1 MADNDPKKPP
11 DGPSDNYAEHLG
23 QRIRQNVH
31 DQIDARMRYRQERWQ
46 ARMDRR
52 RERWA
57 RRGMG
62 GVGIHGASGG
72 LIIGLILAGIG
83 AVLLLQ
89 NFGIFANQDLWDF
102 WPVILVVAGIARA
115 STAFSVTG
123 RMWGGLV
130 ALAGLLF
137 LAANFGFI
145 HHNLW
150 EFFWP
155 VILIVAGGVMLVR
168 GLERNHYL
176 DQWRSGGAAGM
187 PGASPGT
194 TPGTPGSS
202 PGTVDPRSMN
212 MVHEFAIFGGGH
224 RRIDSQEF
232 EGGDIVALFGGVQ
245 LDLRQ
250 AETKLSELNIDV
262 TAAFGGVE
270 IRVPETWA
278 VSMRVTSI
286 FGGYDDKT
294 HLPPPGAAKPP
305 TLVITGAVIFGGLGV
320 KN

>member
-1 MADNDPKKPP
+1 MADSDPKRPP
-11 DGPSDNYAEHLG
+11 NEFDNLG
-23 QRIRQNVH
+23 QRIRQNIH
-31 DQIDARMRYRQERWQ
+31 DEIDARMNYRQQRWQ
-46 ARMDRR
+46 AKMDRR
-52 RERWA
+52 RERWS

-62 GVGIHGASGG
+62 GIGIHGASGG
-72 LIIGLILAGIG
+72 LVIGLILAGIG

-89 NFGIFANQDLWDF
+89 NFGIFPNQDLWDF
-102 WPVILVVAGIARA
+102 WPVILIVAGIARA

-123 RMWGGLV
+123 RVWGGLV
-130 ALAGLLF
+130 ALGGLLF
-137 LAANFGFI
+137 LASNFGYF
-145 HHNLW
+145 HRNLW

-155 VILIVAGGVMLVR
+155 VILILAGGVMLVR

-176 DQWRSGGAAGM
+176 DQWRSGGGAAGSGTG
-187 PGASPGT
+187 PAPGT
-194 TPGTPGSS
+194 NPGSS
-202 PGTVDPRSMN
+202 PGSSSGAPPDSRAMN
-212 MVHEFAIFGGGH
+212 LVHEFAIFGGGH

-232 EGGDIVALFGGVQ
+232 EGGDAVALFGGVQ

-250 AETKLSELNIDV
+250 AETKLPEFNIDV

-294 HLPPPGAAKPP
+294 HVPPPGAAKPP
-305 TLVITGAVIFGGLGV
+305 TLVITGAVIFGGLAV